1 MAEVGIAIAMF
12 VIAGN
17 KGMAEGGA
25 VIAVSGIT
33 KKYPGVTALSEIDFD
48 LRPAEVHAVVGEN
61 GAGKSTLIRVLS
73 GDTRPDA
80 GAIAVDG
87 EIVSFSSPR
96 AARQHGIVT
105 IFQELTTVPWLSVAE
120 NVVLGSEPTVG
131 PGHQLFSRRKAFARA
146 REVLSRLGTAGDIDP
161 KLPAYRLSTAQKQI
175 VEIARALLHRAPVII
190 MDEPTAALSGTEA
203 EALLQ
208 IVRQLR
214 DEGRSV
220 LFVSH
225 RLGEVLSVADRV
237 TVLRGGRHIATL
249 PVGEISGPNQLIELM
264 VGVPLR
270 EMFPPRNEAIG
281 DIVFE
286 AKGLTRYGI
295 FDDVSF
301 TVRAGEVLGVGG
313 LMGAGRTEV
322 MRAIFGAD
330 MLDEGDVIKN
340 GTRLSIKQPWDAIRA
355 GIAYLP
361 EDRKDQ
367 GLILDLSG
375 RENLV
380 IAAMDK
386 VSSAGFVRWRKV
398 RELADNLAR
407 RLRFKGR
414 LEAPARTNSGGN
426 QQKLVVGKW
435 VASGADVLIF
445 DEPTRG
451 IDIGAK
457 VEVYRLIHEL
467 AAQGAAIILVSSEL
481 PELMNV
487 AHRIIVMSGGRIQDE
502 LMLDEFDEHRI
513 LAAAFAAHV
522 EGTKAAE

>member
-1 MAEVGIAIAMF
+1 MLSQL
-12 VIAGN
+12 
-17 KGMAEGGA
+17 GA
-25 VIAVSGIT
+25 
-33 KKYPGVTALSEIDFD
+33 
-48 LRPAEVHAVVGEN
+48 
-61 GAGKSTLIRVLS
+61 
-73 GDTRPDA
+73 
-80 GAIAVDG
+80 
-87 EIVSFSSPR
+87 
-96 AARQHGIVT
+96 
-105 IFQELTTVPWLSVAE
+105 
-120 NVVLGSEPTVG
+120 
-131 PGHQLFSRRKAFARA
+131 
-146 REVLSRLGTAGDIDP
+146 AGDIDP

-190 MDEPTAALSGTEA
+190 MDEPTAALSENEA
-203 EALLQ
+203 QALLQ

-214 DEGRSV
+214 GEGRSV

-225 RLGEVLSVADRV
+225 RLDEVLSVADRV
-237 TVLRGGRHIATL
+237 TVLRGGHHIATL
-249 PVGEISGPNQLIELM
+249 PADEIAGTNQLIELM
-264 VGVPLR
+264 VGAPLS
-270 EMFPPRNEAIG
+270 EIFPPRNETIG
-281 DIVFE
+281 AVTFE
-286 AKGLTRYGI
+286 VRGLTRHGV
-295 FDDVSF
+295 FEDVSF
-301 TVRAGEVLGVGG
+301 SVRAGEVVGVGG

-330 MLDEGDVIKN
+330 PLDQGDVIKD
-340 GTRLSIKQPWDAIRA
+340 GASLSIKRPSDAIRA

-375 RENLV
+375 QENMV

-386 VSSAGFVRWRKV
+386 VSRAGFVRWSKIRKV
-398 RELADNLAR
+398 AGDLAQ
-407 RLRFKGR
+407 RLHFQGR
-414 LEAPARTNSGGN
+414 LDAAARTNSGGN

-487 AHRIIVMSGGRIQDE
+487 AHRIIVMSGGRVQDE
-502 LMLDEFDEHRI
+502 LSLDEFDERRI
-513 LAAAFAAHV
+513 LAAAFAAHIT
-522 EGTKAAE
+522 EDKAAQ